1 MGNRRCGW
9 PWKFYWEQV
18 EKIQGLFVRYI
29 NQRNATIDLEKYY
42 RICEQ
47 LGEEPDPEK
56 MPLSQSEFPIEVQV
70 AFFIFDLLSDVW
82 EGMSGTYMGK
92 DWGHC
97 SQLFDIWDVDDQKT
111 TMYFMKMYERQLVNY
126 RADRA
131 DEKREADKRRTKSSG
146 GDGKNYT
153 HNIQG

>member
-1 MGNRRCGW
+1 MGNRRCGR
-9 PWKFYWEQV
+9 PRKFYWEQV
-18 EKIQGLFVRYI
+18 EQIQGLFVRYI
-29 NQRNATIDLEKYY
+29 NQRNATIDIEKYY

-56 MPLSQSEFPIEVQV
+56 MPLSHSEFPIEVQV
-70 AFFIFDLLSDVW
+70 AFFVFDLLSDVW

-97 SQLFDIWDVDDQKT
+97 SQLFDLWEVDDQKT
-111 TMYFMKMYERQLVNY
+111 VMYFMKMYERQLVNY

-131 DEKREADKRRTKSSG
+131 DEKRSADKRKAKASG
-146 GDGKNYT
+146 GGKNYT